1 MIPSGKD
8 DTDSEEGDDLQK
20 IVSSLDGSQ
29 KKAKPSEFPEEPEFF
44 KKISGISED
53 DYDCYEKEI
62 EEGQKLIDEIYT
74 EVLGFKKTIGKDSQG
89 KKPKELQD
97 KTKENKEEKKEQKKE
112 NIQQQKEEQKK
123 EGVKELKEEQK
134 QHKLPKFIKTEEL
147 PKQQKLEVKSKVN
160 ESVLQE
166 LIEKDRLDGDKRY
179 KNSYHKNIVC
189 SQCKVKGF
197 NGIRY
202 L

>member
-53 DYDCYEKEI
+53 NYDCYEKEI

-89 KKPKELQD
+89 KKPKEQPD
-97 KTKENKEEKKEQKKE
+97 KAKERTKKE

-123 EGVKELKEEQK
+123 EEQKKEGVKEQKEEQK
-134 QHKLPKFIKTEEL
+134 HHKLPKFIKIEEL

-179 KNSYHKNIVC
+179 RNSYHKNIVC